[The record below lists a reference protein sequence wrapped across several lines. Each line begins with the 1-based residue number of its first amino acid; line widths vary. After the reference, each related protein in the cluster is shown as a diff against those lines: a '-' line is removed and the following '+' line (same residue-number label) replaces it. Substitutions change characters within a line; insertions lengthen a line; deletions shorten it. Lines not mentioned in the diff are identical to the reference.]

1 MNRDEAKQILLLYR
15 PGTADDGDPQIAG
28 ALALARNDPELA
40 RWLEEQLARQTAVR
54 AKFQE
59 IPVPAGLKEQ
69 IISEQRAAERRT
81 SRRRKTLAAATALAG
96 MFVLLVWLLPA
107 RPTDNTFA
115 IYRSRMISSALRG
128 YAMDLATNNPAAIR
142 RYLAQRQAPA
152 NYDLPLALQKREVA
166 GCAVQR
172 WQGANVSMICFRTGR
187 PLPPGQQSDLWLFIV
202 DRNSMRDAPGNTAT
216 QLAPVNRLMT
226 ASWTEGGKLYLLGT
240 AGDEQAIRQYL

>member
-15 PGTADDGDPQIAG
+15 PGTADDADPQIAG

-81 SRRRKTLAAATALAG
+81 SRRRKTLAAAAALAG

-128 YAMDLATNNPAAIR
+128 YAMDLVTNNPAAIR

-152 NYDLPLALQKREVA
+152 NYDLPLPLQKREVA

-226 ASWTEGGKLYLLGT
+226 ATWTEGGKLYLLGT